1 MQVAQE
7 FRILIIK
14 DTVKDQGLIDLWHD
28 LLLPVVFRQ
37 QVDGVPLEAVG
48 LEWLFFLKHLFKI
61 ITNQK
66 FKKAFQPNC

>member
-28 LLLPVVFRQ
+28 LLLSVVFRQ
-37 QVDGVPLEAVG
+37 QADGVPLEAVG
-48 LEWLFFLKHLFKI
+48 L
-61 ITNQK
+61 
-66 FKKAFQPNC
+66 